1 MQNLEFKILAYLKDE
16 LDAKE
21 RHLVEQWVALSP
33 ANEKIFAEIE
43 KIYLSAA
50 YDSAGFQPN
59 VDQAWDKVTK
69 VIDQS
74 KTSSFTF
81 MYRMAAMIA
90 LVAGLGFLVLKY
102 QNSSHELVAITGD
115 NEVKKIELA
124 DGTVVWLNEHS
135 KFTYAKVMA
144 DDERIVSLDGQ
155 AYFDVA
161 KDAARP
167 FKIVGEKTTV
177 EVLGTSFDLIS
188 KANYANVNVTS
199 GLVAFALTDNKE
211 IKVLLEK
218 GNQATYKSNTI
229 TKNENFDVNVSAWMT
244 QDFVFKSSPLS
255 QVVDVLSE
263 HFDVKIKVD
272 DAIRNCLIT
281 SSFEDKDLDQI
292 LNTLD
297 IIANIKHEKKGKAIR
312 LTGPGC

>member
-21 RHLVEQWVALSP
+21 RLLVEQWVALSP
-33 ANEKIFAEIE
+33 ANEKTFAEIE

-50 YDSAGFQPN
+50 YDSTGFQPN
-59 VDQAWDKVTK
+59 VDKAWAKVALA
-69 VIDQS
+69 IEQS

-102 QNSSHELVAITGD
+102 QNSDELVAMTGD
-115 NEVKKIELA
+115 KEVRKIELT

-135 KFTYAKVMA
+135 KLTYSKMMA
-144 DDERIVSLDGQ
+144 DNERMVSLDGQ

-167 FKIVGEKTTV
+167 FRILGEKTTV

-199 GLVAFALTDNKE
+199 GLVSFALTDNNE
-211 IKVLLEK
+211 IKVVLEK

-229 TKNENFDVNVSAWMT
+229 IKNEGFDVNASAWMT

-281 SSFEDKDLDQI
+281 SSFEDKNLDQI